1 MQIQSLLSNL
11 GGTKLPQQPA
21 GQTKEAA
28 APTPPATN
36 PALQAAMNEVI
47 SSVGQ
52 TKVAAAGETLADTLT
67 KEAQALAAA
76 DDEAFVRRSKLG
88 GAAFAEEALA
98 TFTRAGQAADAVIK
112 QAAAELDPRTIE
124 LARLVQTDPERFL
137 KEAQAGYL
145 ARQGTGGDVMRD
157 KVRQIH
163 KIATAHYLEG
173 YDALRR
179 ALSAA

>member
-11 GGTKLPQQPA
+11 GGAKLPA
-21 GQTKEAA
+21 GQTKEAS
-28 APTPPATN
+28 APQAPASN
-36 PALQAAMNEVI
+36 PSLQAAMKDVI
-47 SSVGQ
+47 DTVGQ
-52 TKVAAAGETLADTLT
+52 TKVAAAGDNLADTLT

-98 TFTRAGQAADAVIK
+98 TFTRAGQAADAVMK
-112 QAAAELDPRTIE
+112 QASADLDPRTIE
-124 LARLVQTDPERFL
+124 LARMVQTDPERFL

-145 ARQGTGGDVMRD
+145 AQRGTSDDAVKQ

-173 YDALRR
+173 YDALNR
-179 ALSAA
+179 ALSA

>member
-11 GGTKLPQQPA
+11 GGAKLPQPTA

-28 APTPPATN
+28 AAPAPTSN

-52 TKVAAAGETLADTLT
+52 TKVAAAGDNLADTLT
-67 KEAQALAAA
+67 KEAQALSAA

-88 GAAFAEEALA
+88 GTAFAEEVIA
-98 TFTRAGQAADAVIK
+98 TFSRAGQAADNIIK
-112 QAAAELDPRTIE
+112 QGAAELDPRTIE

-137 KEAQAGYL
+137 KEAQAGFL
-145 ARQGTGGDVMRD
+145 ARRGGNDVMRD

-163 KIATAHYLEG
+163 KIATLHYLEG
-173 YDALRR
+173 YDSLRR
-179 ALSAA
+179 ALNA